1 MCEKLT
7 IDIINK
13 LIDTEVYVYLQRMKY
28 EDMFSEDMFN
38 INIYEIIQTWSDYI
52 FDKHSSIIYQNI
64 SEKTITSIIIQSLK
78 IVSQEDDDC
87 LSDIMLGHS
96 HFMFDELLQKYIYL
110 YIANQTI
117 YNDIYTYDYNL
128 IINYKL

>member
-28 EDMFSEDMFN
+28 EDMYSEDMFN
-38 INIYEIIQTWSDYI
+38 LNIYEIIQTWSDYI

-64 SEKTITSIIIQSLK
+64 
-78 IVSQEDDDC
+78 
-87 LSDIMLGHS
+87 
-96 HFMFDELLQKYIYL
+96 
-110 YIANQTI
+110 
-117 YNDIYTYDYNL
+117 
-128 IINYKL
+128 